1 MRGGNVQRPG
11 RHSPSEALH
20 VQTKLQAITE
30 PVQEQV
36 PERSRREPEP
46 ERFDPGLEL
55 PELAQLAPPARER
68 RSDPPE
74 PARGRSGCTRQG
86 KSRSQ
91 ARQVLSET
99 SFGNSYAGEN
109 GNAVF
114 RIGDS

>member
-1 MRGGNVQRPG
+1 M
-11 RHSPSEALH
+11 
-20 VQTKLQAITE
+20 
-30 PVQEQV
+30 
-36 PERSRREPEP
+36 PERSRPELEPP
-46 ERFDPGLEL
+46 ERFDPGLEP
-55 PELAQLAPPARER
+55 PELAQLAPPPARER

-74 PARGRSGCTRQG
+74 PVRGRSGCTRQG

>member
-1 MRGGNVQRPG
+1 
-11 RHSPSEALH
+11 
-20 VQTKLQAITE
+20 
-30 PVQEQV
+30 VQERLR
-36 PERSRREPEP
+36 PEPEP
-46 ERFDPGLEL
+46 EHLRPGPE
-55 PELAQLAPPARER
+55 PELALRELPARER

-74 PARGRSGCTRQG
+74 RAPERGRSGCTRQG
-86 KSRSQ
+86 KSRLQ

>member
-1 MRGGNVQRPG
+1 V
-11 RHSPSEALH
+11 HSGP
-20 VQTKLQAITE
+20 
-30 PVQEQV
+30 
-36 PERSRREPEP
+36 EPEP
-46 ERFDPGLEL
+46 PEHSGPGQEPERRSDPPEREL
-55 PELAQLAPPARER
+55 PARER

-74 PARGRSGCTRQG
+74 QAPDWGRSGCKRQG
-86 KSRSQ
+86 KSRLQ